1 VRKAIWLLLMALLP
15 VLGADISGAWD
26 FTVDTGAGTGNPT
39 FVFEQ
44 QGDKLTGTYKGLLGE
59 AKVTG
64 AVKGDKVEFS
74 FEGEYGGEKMKVEY
88 TGTIES
94 ATSMKGAVRVAALGE
109 GTWTAKKK

>member
-1 VRKAIWLLLMALLP
+1 MRKGICLLLLALLP

-26 FTVDTGAGTGNPT
+26 FTVNTEAGTGNPS
-39 FVFEQ
+39 FVFQQ

-64 AVKGDKVEFS
+64 SLTGDKVAFS
-74 FEGEYGGEKMKVEY
+74 LEGQYGGEKIKVEY

-94 ATSMKGAVRVAALGE
+94 PASMKGTVRFAALGE

>member
-1 VRKAIWLLLMALLP
+1 MRKAIWLLLLALLP
-15 VLGADISGAWD
+15 VWGADISGAWD
-26 FTVDTGAGTGNPT
+26 FTIDVAGGTGNPT
-39 FVFEQ
+39 FVFQQ

-64 AVKGDKVEFS
+64 VVKGDKVEFS

-94 ATSMKGAVRVAALGE
+94 PTSMKGTVRAALGE
-109 GTWTAKKK
+109 GSWTAKKK